1 MLKLKSDIYIE
12 KKNARIV
19 AFLLKGL
26 SMDRLYDKLVVL
38 LLCIPG
44 VAVSDESIKPV
55 VVMLILLVVLSV
67 VEMTSNAVMLGAI
80 TVLFGLSFGVL
91 PELFAGLPALMYC
104 ALKLE
109 KWYLVFLGTAV
120 IIQPDGLSSLEIFLP
135 ITAAAVE
142 CIFYMRVNKLEKS
155 GKTLVFTRDRAKETS
170 IRLSRKN
177 ADLIQMQDTE
187 VYMATLKERNRIAR
201 EIHDNVGHMLTRSLL
216 QAGAINVINK
226 DETLKEPLAEL
237 KDTLDEAMRNVRRSV
252 HDIYDDSMDIESVI
266 QESIQSLDKD
276 YDVEFDFDARADMPT
291 KVKLCIAG
299 IVKESISNIVRHSN
313 GDRVRITVREHPGLY
328 QLIVEDNGNSG
339 EIQNTGI
346 GLENM
351 RQRAASVNG
360 RISFEASESGFKVF
374 LSIPIGGK
382 I

>member
-1 MLKLKSDIYIE
+1 ME
-12 KKNARIV
+12 
-19 AFLLKGL
+19 
-26 SMDRLYDKLVVL
+26 RLYDKLVIL

-44 VAVSDESIKPV
+44 VAVADESIKPV
-55 VVMLILLVVLSV
+55 VAILILMVILPMT
-67 VEMTSNAVMLGAI
+67 EITSNKMVLGTI
-80 TVLFGLSFGVL
+80 TVLLGLSFGVI
-91 PELFAGLPALMYC
+91 PELFVGLPVLMYC

-109 KWYLVFLGTAV
+109 KWYLIFSGVAV
-120 IIQPDGLSSLEIFLP
+120 IIQMDSLSGLEIFLP
-135 ITAAAVE
+135 IVGTVAAT
-142 CIFYMRVNKLEKS
+142 IFYMRVTKLEQS
-155 GKTLVFTRDRAKETS
+155 GKNLVSTRDRAKENS

-237 KDTLDEAMRNVRRSV
+237 KETLDEAMKNVRRSV
-252 HDIYDDSMDIESVI
+252 HDIYDDSMDVKSTI
-266 QESIQSLDKD
+266 QESIQSLEKE
-276 YDVEFDFDARADMPT
+276 YDVEFEFDARADMPT
-291 KVKLCIAG
+291 KVKLCIVG

-313 GDRVRITVREHPGLY
+313 GDRVWITVREHPALY

-351 RQRAASVNG
+351 RQRAAAVNG